1 MVRRLTQ
8 NVYAQDKE
16 RFEEENPPAE
26 VHHDVMPV
34 DALHSSPFLP
44 VDLPRGH
51 CCVEKQEEE
60 LTEKVPAQ
68 EEAIVG
74 TS

>member
-8 NVYAQDKE
+8 NVHAQDKE

-44 VDLPRGH
+44 RGH
-51 CCVEKQEEE
+51 FCVEQE
-60 LTEKVPAQ
+60 LTEKDPAREQ
-68 EEAIVG
+68 AIVG
-74 TS
+74 TRQG